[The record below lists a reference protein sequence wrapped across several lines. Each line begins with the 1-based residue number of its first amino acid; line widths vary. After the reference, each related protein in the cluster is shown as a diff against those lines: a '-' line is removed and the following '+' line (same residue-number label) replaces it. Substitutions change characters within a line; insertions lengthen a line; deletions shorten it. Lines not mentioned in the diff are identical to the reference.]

1 LIVRTNLKT
10 AASPKPASLRT
21 AAAAHAGGELAFV
34 GVFLSDADTD
44 LPSPLLV
51 APDLPDLR
59 YDDAGGM
66 NLLAS
71 LLGGDAMSFVLTD
84 APGLSMAAAKKPGGA
99 LTSPNSALALGA
111 NVAASRF
118 GVSGKGVKIGIL
130 SDSFNR
136 LGGYGHDFADGDL
149 PGGVQD
155 LEEGAAGG
163 SDEGRAMAELMH
175 QVAPGASFMF
185 HTATRSEA
193 DFAAGILALKAAGC
207 TVIVDDVSYLD
218 EPFFQDG
225 GVVQK
230 AVEQVVAQGVSYFTA
245 ASNEGTNF
253 YQAAWS
259 PLIGRLPGLPGK
271 FRLENF
277 GTAAAPSAF
286 INLSAPANATFDI
299 DLQWDQP
306 FASISAGG
314 GAANSLA
321 MALYTAGGK
330 LIGTAGALQVGGN
343 AEQLL
348 QFTNHTGATGLKL
361 AVFANGLA
369 SPGLL
374 KFIAYDNVSIDNPN
388 AGIGSGT
395 VTGHEQVAGVNTV
408 GAIDYAA
415 TPAFGGN
422 GAVESFSSAGSGVTL
437 FDAAGNRLANPVNDN
452 KVSFVAPDGSIT
464 SVLAPFYG
472 TSAAAPN
479 AAAVAALMLQ
489 ADPYLTP
496 GQVSDILARSA
507 TPVQALPGAGGAGLI
522 NAANA
527 VQMALTLHAH
537 A

>member
-1 LIVRTNLKT
+1 ML
-10 AASPKPASLRT
+10 
-21 AAAAHAGGELAFV
+21 HAGGGKLAFV
-34 GVFLSDADTD
+34 GV
-44 LPSPLLV
+44 LPSDTEADPPPLPPL
-51 APDLPDLR
+51 APDVFSQGL
-59 YDDAGGM
+59 YDDGGGM

-71 LLGGDAMSFVLTD
+71 LLGGDAMSFVLTN
-84 APGLSMAAAKKPGGA
+84 APALDMAAAKKPGA
-99 LTSPNSALALGA
+99 PVTSPDSAIALGA
-111 NVAASRF
+111 NLTAARF
-118 GVSGKGVKIGIL
+118 GVSGTGVKIGIL
-130 SDSFNR
+130 SDSFDL
-136 LGGYGHDFADGDL
+136 LGGYGHDVADGDL
-149 PGGVQD
+149 PDGIRI

-163 SDEGRAMAELMH
+163 GDEGRAMAELIH
-175 QVAPGASFMF
+175 QAAPGASIMF

-225 GVVQK
+225 GLVQK
-230 AVEQVVAQGVSYFTA
+230 AVEQVVEQGVSYFTS
-245 ASNEGTNF
+245 ASNEGQNF

-259 PLIGRLPGLPGK
+259 PISSRLPGLPGNA
-271 FRLENF
+271 RTENF

-286 INLSAPANATFDI
+286 INLSAPVNGTFSI

-306 FASISAGG
+306 FASISGG
-314 GAANSLA
+314 HGATNSLA
-321 MALYTAGGK
+321 MALYTAGGQ

-348 QFTNHTGATGLKL
+348 QFTNHTGGTNLKL

-369 SPGLL
+369 APTLL
-374 KFIAYDNVSIDNPN
+374 KFIAYGNVTLANAN
-388 AGIGSGT
+388 AGVGSGT
-395 VTGHEQVAGVNTV
+395 VTGHEEVAGVNTV
-408 GAIDYAA
+408 GAIDYTA

-422 GAVESFSSAGSGVTL
+422 GAVESFSSAGSGETL
-437 FDAAGNRLANPVNDN
+437 FNAAGTRLASPINDN

-464 SVLAPFYG
+464 SVMAPFFG

-489 ADPYLTP
+489 AAPDLTP

-522 NAANA
+522 NAVSA
-527 VQMALTLHAH
+527 VQMAIAMYPHA
-537 A
+537 

>member
-1 LIVRTNLKT
+1 VRTSLKT
-10 AASPKPASLRT
+10 AASPKPAPLRT
-21 AAAAHAGGELAFV
+21 AAAAHAGGGELAFV

-44 LPSPLLV
+44 LPPPPL
-51 APDLPDLR
+51 APDLPRLQR
-59 YDDAGGM
+59 YDDGGGM

-118 GVSGKGVKIGIL
+118 GVSGKGIKIGIL

-149 PGGVQD
+149 PGGVRV

-253 YQAAWS
+253 YQAVWS
-259 PLIGRLPGLPGK
+259 PVIDRLPGLPGK

-306 FASISAGG
+306 FASISGGG

-369 SPGLL
+369 APSLL
-374 KFIAYDNVSIDNPN
+374 KFIAYGNVSIDNPN

-408 GAIDYAA
+408 GAINYAA

-422 GAVESFSSAGSGVTL
+422 GAVEAFSSAGSGVTL
-437 FDAAGNRLANPVNDN
+437 FDAAGNRLANAVNNN

-522 NAANA
+522 NAASA
-527 VQMALTLHAH
+527 VQMALALHAH